1 MSTRTVAVTAAA
13 VGVAVLA
20 ITGITYASNDES
32 TPSAS
37 SQQARPPVQ
46 KAAPPAQKAA
56 PPVRQAPPAAA
67 PLGEDASK
75 SNGGEGGGGYGG
87 GGDGG
92 YGGGG
97 DGGYGGGGDG
107 GYGGGG
113 DGGYG
118 GGGDGGYGGGGDG
131 GYGGGGDGGY
141 GGGGDGGYGGGG
153 DGGYGGGYGG
163 KDEGRIQF
171 NDRTYSAAAD
181 GCITAASGLGSSSF
195 SISNDSRKVVEVYRG
210 STCDNGS
217 PVATVGPYGST
228 HGVVTPTVQGGL
240 SLNDGVVGS
249 FRVIGDHGGW

>member
-1 MSTRTVAVTAAA
+1 MTTRTVAVTAAA
-13 VGVAVLA
+13 VGAAVLA

-32 TPSAS
+32 PHTAS
-37 SQQARPPVQ
+37 SAHE
-46 KAAPPAQKAA
+46 ASPPAQKAA
-56 PPVRQAPPAAA
+56 PPAKKAAPSVKPAPPAAA
-67 PLGEDASK
+67 PPGENSSK
-75 SNGGEGGGGYGG
+75 SNGGEGRGGDGGGYGG

-107 GYGGGG
+107 G
-113 DGGYG
+113 GYG
-118 GGGDGGYGGGGDG
+118 GGGDGGYGGR
-131 GYGGGGDGGY
+131 
-141 GGGGDGGYGGGG
+141 
-153 DGGYGGGYGG
+153 
-163 KDEGRIQF
+163 DEGRIQF
-171 NDRTYSAAAD
+171 NDRTYSAAAE

-240 SLNDGVVGS
+240 FLNDGVVGS

>member
-37 SQQARPPVQ
+37 SQQAHPPVQ

-75 SNGGEGGGGYGG
+75 SNGGEGRGGYGG
-87 GGDGG
+87 GGEGGYGGGDDRGYGGGDDGG

-97 DGGYGGGGDG
+97 DGGYGGEGR
-107 GYGGGG
+107 
-113 DGGYG
+113 
-118 GGGDGGYGGGGDG
+118 
-131 GYGGGGDGGY
+131 
-141 GGGGDGGYGGGG
+141 GGDGGYGGGG

-210 STCDNGS
+210 ATCDNGS